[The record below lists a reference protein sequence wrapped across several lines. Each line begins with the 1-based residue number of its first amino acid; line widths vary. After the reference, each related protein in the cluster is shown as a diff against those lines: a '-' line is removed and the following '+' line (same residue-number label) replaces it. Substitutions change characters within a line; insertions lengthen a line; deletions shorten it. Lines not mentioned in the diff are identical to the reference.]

1 MLRRHLRRRTDLLVR
16 QERAHVASAEARA
29 MSESLRAEGSVLLD
43 HYRWSFRSAREEFIR
58 VLTARDLDLP
68 LPSSANNILLAETAT
83 HK

>member
-1 MLRRHLRRRTDLLVR
+1 
-16 QERAHVASAEARA
+16 